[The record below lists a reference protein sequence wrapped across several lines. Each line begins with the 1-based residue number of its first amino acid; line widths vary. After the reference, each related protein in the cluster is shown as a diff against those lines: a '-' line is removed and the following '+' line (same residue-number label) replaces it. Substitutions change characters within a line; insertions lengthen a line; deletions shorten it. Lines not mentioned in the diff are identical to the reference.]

1 MDGFC
6 ISYHIDSTL
15 LCKGREDFKGSL
27 PYSYSNFKTA
37 ILLFQ
42 TTAFLNFLFTLFQLQ
57 HSTCIKLF
65 LFYYFFMPNEQ
76 ERLPRWQFRKQKKL
90 EKRRKKRKEIAES
103 REVPKE
109 IENQRGE
116 EYEQQKA
123 QWEANEVK
131 HKVIE
136 LARLKAIEKEK
147 ESRKIAQVESKSCT
161 CNF

>member
-1 MDGFC
+1 
-6 ISYHIDSTL
+6 
-15 LCKGREDFKGSL
+15 
-27 PYSYSNFKTA
+27 
-37 ILLFQ
+37 
-42 TTAFLNFLFTLFQLQ
+42 
-57 HSTCIKLF
+57 
-65 LFYYFFMPNEQ
+65 MPNEQ

-109 IENQRGE
+109 IENQKGE

-136 LARLKAIEKEK
+136 LARLKAIEKEE

-161 CNF
+161 CNS

>member
-1 MDGFC
+1 
-6 ISYHIDSTL
+6 
-15 LCKGREDFKGSL
+15 
-27 PYSYSNFKTA
+27 
-37 ILLFQ
+37 
-42 TTAFLNFLFTLFQLQ
+42 
-57 HSTCIKLF
+57 
-65 LFYYFFMPNEQ
+65 MPNEQ

-90 EKRRKKRKEIAES
+90 EKRSKKRKEIAES

-109 IENQRGE
+109 IENQKGE

-136 LARLKAIEKEK
+136 LARLKAIEKEE

-161 CNF
+161 CNS

>member
-1 MDGFC
+1 
-6 ISYHIDSTL
+6 
-15 LCKGREDFKGSL
+15 
-27 PYSYSNFKTA
+27 
-37 ILLFQ
+37 
-42 TTAFLNFLFTLFQLQ
+42 
-57 HSTCIKLF
+57 
-65 LFYYFFMPNEQ
+65 MPNEQ

-109 IENQRGE
+109 IENQKGE

-131 HKVIE
+131 HKAIE

-147 ESRKIAQVESKSCT
+147 EKKMARDIVKFAFITQQQQVYIEVKERV
-161 CNF
+161 